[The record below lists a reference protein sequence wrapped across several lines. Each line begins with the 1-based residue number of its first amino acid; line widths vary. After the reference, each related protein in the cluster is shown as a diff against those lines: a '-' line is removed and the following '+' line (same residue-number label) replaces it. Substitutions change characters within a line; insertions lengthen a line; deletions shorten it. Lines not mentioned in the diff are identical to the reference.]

1 MNLSKIFCN
10 LTQDLLEHKTKGG
23 CQPSMLLHE
32 LLKSGVRI
40 DCALYLR
47 NFSSPQN
54 NLERNLKG
62 HSELDDNNHGNILR
76 QAYLNIYFV

>member
-1 MNLSKIFCN
+1 
-10 LTQDLLEHKTKGG
+10 
-23 CQPSMLLHE
+23 MLLHE

-47 NFSSPQN
+47 NYSSPQS

-62 HSELDDNNHGNILR
+62 LSELDDNNHGNILR
-76 QAYLNIYFV
+76 QAYLKIYFV